1 MEKDVIRFG
10 LLVAATAVAFGCS
23 TPTRSTLAGGAIGA
37 GAGGLAGSFL
47 PGNTPQNIVI
57 GSIAGGTLGAL
68 SGALIHKS
76 IEDKERDSYEKGKK
90 DSKNDRSSGGA
101 MGFNAAKRWL
111 APRLERRWKDEE
123 LLEGG
128 KVLDEGHYQDVVV
141 EEGHWE

>member
-1 MEKDVIRFG
+1 MFSKYFELILLG
-10 LLVAATAVAFGCS
+10 LALLTFGCS
-23 TPTRSTLAGGAIGA
+23 TAGKSTAAGGAIGA
-37 GAGGLAGSFL
+37 GAGGIAGSFL
-47 PGNTPQNIVI
+47 PGNQPQNIVV
-57 GSIAGGTLGAL
+57 GTIAGGTVGAL

-76 IEDKERDSYEKGKK
+76 IEDKERDAFEKGKK
-90 DSKNDRSSGGA
+90 ESKNDKGNGGPI
-101 MGFNAAKRWL
+101 GFNASKRWI